1 MTHHRNR
8 TCLSSS
14 AGICDGHGCGDRSH
28 GKPGPAIP
36 PLACDDSFYKRL
48 IDNLY
53 DAVYF
58 VNSERGIAYWNRAA
72 ELLTG
77 YAASEVVGRHC
88 FDNILAHTDDNGVE
102 LCHTACPLS
111 ATILDGLPRETDLY
125 LRHKNGYRVS
135 VSVRVQPIADL
146 QGKTIGAV
154 EVFSDNA
161 AKREA
166 EQKAVQ
172 LEKMAFLDCLTR
184 IPNRRFMEM
193 RLRQA
198 LEEARRYGHRFG
210 LVLADLDHFKE
221 INDRYGHS
229 VGDSALVVVARTL
242 TRGLRTVDNVGRWGG
257 DEFAVILPE
266 VAEDGMRGLAE
277 RCCAQVEQSR
287 VTGMDNVAH
296 VQISMG
302 GTLLRPADTAESA
315 MCRADKLLYESKRQG
330 RGRVTVG

>member
-1 MTHHRNR
+1 MPHCRHRA
-8 TCLSSS
+8 CLSPSE
-14 AGICDGHGCGDRSH
+14 ARCHGQGCGDRDNRRLV
-28 GKPGPAIP
+28 PAIP
-36 PLACDDSFYKRL
+36 SLAGDDRFYKRL

-58 VNSERGIAYWNRAA
+58 VDSERRIAYWNRAA

-77 YAASEVVGRHC
+77 YAAAEVMGRRC
-88 FDNILAHTDDNGVE
+88 SDNILVHTDVSGIE
-102 LCHTACPLS
+102 LCRTDCPLS
-111 ATILDGLPRETDLY
+111 ATILDGLPRETDVY

-135 VSVRVQPIADL
+135 VSVRVQPIVDL
-146 QGKTIGAV
+146 EGKTIGAV

-166 EQKAVQ
+166 EQKSAQ

-193 RLRQA
+193 RLRQV
-198 LEEARRYGHRFG
+198 LEKARRYGHRFG
-210 LVLADLDHFKE
+210 LILADLDHFKE

-229 VGDSALVVVARTL
+229 VGDSALIMVARTL

-266 VAEDGMRGLAE
+266 VAEHGMRGLAE

-287 VTGMDNVAH
+287 VPGMANDAH
-296 VQISMG
+296 VHVSMG
-302 GTLLRPADTAESA
+302 GTLVRPDDTAESI
-315 MCRADKLLYESKRQG
+315 MCRVDKQLYESKRQG